1 MSVTGDKSF
10 KRLIDI
16 GIALS
21 MERDHNRLME
31 QILQQAK
38 ELCNADA
45 GTLYL
50 RGDDDTLRFEIML
63 NDSKP
68 DLNAGGT
75 SGNPVP
81 AFPIRL
87 YNPESGEANHKN
99 VASHVALTGK
109 TINIPDA
116 YEAKDFDFSGTKGF
130 DEKYSYRSTSFL
142 TVPLKNHTGE
152 VIGVLQLLNAKDLD
166 TGQVVPFSE
175 VNQPLIE
182 AVTSQAAVALDNQ
195 NLIQAQKI
203 LLDSFIS
210 VLAGAI
216 DAKSPYTGGHC
227 QRVPEL
233 AMMLADAACKST
245 EGIFR
250 DFNLNEDQHYEMN
263 IAALLHDCGKVTTPE
278 FVVDKATKLETI
290 YDRIHEIRTRFEVLK
305 RDAEIDCLNAIIAG
319 GEEHALRK
327 ELKEK
332 QAQLDEDFAFIANSN
347 IGGEYMSDEDIER
360 IAQIAEIE
368 WIRTIDNR
376 IGVSHEELRR
386 MENTEYQPVPA
397 TEKLLVDRSEHIIE
411 RDKANKIPEENDLKF
426 KMNEPENLYNRGEI
440 YNLSVRR
447 GTLTNEERYKI
458 NHHMVQTITML
469 DQLPFPSDL
478 KKVPEIAGGHHETMI
493 GTGYPRGLKKEDM
506 SIEARIM
513 AIADIFEALTACDR
527 PYKKAKTLS
536 ESVRILSFMK
546 LDNHIDPDLF
556 ELFLKSGVYLEYAEK
571 RLMPNQIDHVEI
583 SQYVDV
589 GID

>member
-10 KRLIDI
+10 RRLIDI
-16 GIALS
+16 GLALS
-21 MERDHNRLME
+21 LERDHNRLME
-31 QILQQAK
+31 KILQEAK
-38 ELCNADA
+38 SLCNADA

-50 RGDDDTLRFEIML
+50 RNDDDTLHFEIML

-68 DLNAGGT
+68 ELNAGGT

-87 YNPESGEANHKN
+87 YNQETGESNHKN
-99 VASHVALTGK
+99 VASHVALSGK

-116 YEAKDFDFSGTKGF
+116 YETKDFDFSGTKAF
-130 DEKYSYRSTSFL
+130 DKKYDYRSTSFL

-166 TGQVVPFSE
+166 TGQVIPFSE
-175 VNQPLIE
+175 TNQPLIE

-195 NLIQAQKI
+195 NLIQAQKR

-233 AMMLADAACKST
+233 AMMLADAANKST
-245 EGIFR
+245 DGIFR
-250 DFNLNEDQHYEMN
+250 DFNLDEERHYEMN

-278 FVVDKATKLETI
+278 YVVDKATKLETI
-290 YDRIHEIRTRFEVLK
+290 YDRVHEIRTRFEVLK

-319 GEEHALRK
+319 GEEKALRK
-327 ELKEK
+327 DLAAKLKR
-332 QAQLDEDFAFIANSN
+332 LDDDFAFIANAN
-347 IGGEYMSDEDIER
+347 IGGEYMSDEDIAR
-360 IAQIAEIE
+360 IEQIAETE
-368 WIRTIDNR
+368 WTRTLDNR

-386 MENTEYQPVPA
+386 MEAEEAVPIPA
-397 TEKLLVDRSEHIIE
+397 VEKLLTDRPEHIIE
-411 RDKANKIPEENDLKF
+411 RDKANKLPEDNRLNF
-426 KMNEPENLYNRGEI
+426 KMDEPKDMYNRGEV
-440 YNLSVRR
+440 YNLIVRR

-469 DQLPFPSDL
+469 DQLPFPSNL

-493 GTGYPRGLKKEDM
+493 GTGYPRGLKKENM
-506 SIEARIM
+506 SLEARIM

-556 ELFLKSGVYLEYAEK
+556 DLFLRSGVYLEYAEK

-583 SQYVDV
+583 SQYLEE
-589 GID
+589 GLG